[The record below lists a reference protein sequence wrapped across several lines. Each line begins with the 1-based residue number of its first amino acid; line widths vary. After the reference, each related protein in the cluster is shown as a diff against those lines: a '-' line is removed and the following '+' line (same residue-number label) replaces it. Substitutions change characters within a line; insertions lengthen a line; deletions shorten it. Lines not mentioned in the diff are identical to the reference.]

1 MSIALTIVIGILVV
15 GVVTAGT
22 GYFVAQEFSYVAAD
36 RNELRAQASAGD
48 AASTRALDITSRTS
62 FMLSGAQLG
71 ITVTGLVAGYV
82 AEPLIADGLTEVF
95 SGFEVPRGV
104 ALAISLTL
112 ALAFVTLVQMVFGEL
127 APKNLAIARPEPVAR
142 WLAQSTRIYLKIFGP
157 VIRVFDQSATLLLRV
172 IGVSPVDD
180 VHRAATA
187 RDLEWIVAASRT
199 SGELSEELSMLLD
212 RSLEFAEAT
221 AEHAMVPRPRVK
233 AVESGDSAHA
243 ALKIMA
249 TGYTRL
255 PVFRNVVDDIVG
267 VIDLRDLLAL
277 DGNDL
282 DRRRVGK
289 LAKPAVLIPAPL
301 RLPEAL
307 ARLREAGSEFA
318 CVVDEYGGLAG
329 VLTVEDI
336 AEELVGEIADEH
348 DTDPGIEPRFE
359 SDGVWTVPGS
369 LGVDEVERLIGYGLP
384 TGSYESIGGLVIDAL
399 GTFPDPGDQ
408 ITVEVGR
415 HYDDKT
421 VTVSIRVESVDR
433 RVPHS
438 VRISLITADPE
449 HAEESGQEVAR

>member
-1 MSIALTIVIGILVV
+1 MSIALTIAIGILVV
-15 GVVTAGT
+15 GMVTAGT
-22 GYFVAQEFSYVAAD
+22 GYFVAQEFSYVAVD
-36 RNELRAQASAGD
+36 RNELRARASTGDTASA
-48 AASTRALDITSRTS
+48 RALDITSRTS

-82 AEPLIADGLTEVF
+82 AEPLIADGLAEVL
-95 SGFEVPRGV
+95 GGTGV
-104 ALAISLTL
+104 ALAISLTF

-142 WLAQSTRIYLKIFGP
+142 WLAQSTQVYLKCLGP
-157 VIRVFDQSATLLLRV
+157 VIRIFDHSATLLLRV
-172 IGVSPVDD
+172 LGVKPVDD

-212 RSLEFAEAT
+212 RSLEFTEAT

-233 AVESGDSAHA
+233 AVESGEPARA

-249 TGYTRL
+249 TGHTRL
-255 PVFRNVVDDIVG
+255 PVYRSVVDDIVG
-267 VIDLRDLLAL
+267 VIDLRDILTL
-277 DGNDL
+277 DDHEL

-289 LAKPAVLIPAPL
+289 LARAPVLVPAPL

-369 LGVDEVERLIGYGLP
+369 LGVDEVERLIGYDLP
-384 TGSYESIGGLVIDAL
+384 AGNYESIGGLVIDAL
-399 GTFPDPGDQ
+399 GTFPDPGDE
-408 ITVEVGR
+408 ISVELGR
-415 HYDDKT
+415 HYEDEV
-421 VTVSIRVESVDR
+421 VTVSIHVESVDR
-433 RVPHS
+433 RVPHA
-438 VRISLITADPE
+438 VRITLVTADSQPVE
-449 HAEESGQEVAR
+449 PPGREVAR